1 MEARWKVTEDSRLK
15 RQRKELI
22 SKKVCEKKKKRKI
35 VQKKKKIK
43 TPCESNIN
51 TAFEGHVSSENYAL
65 W

>member
-1 MEARWKVTEDSRLK
+1 MW
-15 RQRKELI
+15 
-22 SKKVCEKKKKRKI
+22 KKKRKV

-51 TAFEGHVSSENYAL
+51 TAFKGHASSENYAL

>member
-1 MEARWKVTEDSRLK
+1 MW
-15 RQRKELI
+15 
-22 SKKVCEKKKKRKI
+22 KKKRKV

-43 TPCESNIN
+43 TPWESNIN